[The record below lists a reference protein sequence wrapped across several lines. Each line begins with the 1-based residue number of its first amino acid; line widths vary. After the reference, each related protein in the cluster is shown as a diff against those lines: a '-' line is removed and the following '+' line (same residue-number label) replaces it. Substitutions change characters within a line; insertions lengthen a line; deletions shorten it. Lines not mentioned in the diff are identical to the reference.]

1 MGVVLKIA
9 LRNMKRRK
17 WRYILTTI
25 TLVISVALF
34 GGVMI
39 VSDSFKVMML
49 DTIDEQ
55 MGTADILIR
64 SANSTNGWFEPN
76 EINSQIENV
85 KHVEYISY
93 RIAGFSVYASAT
105 DSGNQVDNST
115 RIGIYG
121 IDPQDPDE
129 RKLGGKPYI
138 IDSISSKD
146 TIEGLLEYIDVNK
159 SNEVIVISESL
170 KIQLGRDFRA
180 GDSVWILPNE
190 GELLGYDP
198 RDTGTWREY
207 TVVAIIRDIGEA
219 RDFDPENPS
228 ESTLFSLGAGI
239 FANINNTH
247 VLVDGTENHTSEY
260 NLGVVGV
267 DDIYSVSSV
276 AKKIENNLVA
286 LNDERDWKVND
297 LKSDSLD
304 MINTTMVTL
313 ETVFLMFGLIALI
326 LSIILMW
333 NVFNII
339 KKEQEYETGM
349 FQAIGASKYETFRM
363 FLTQGAVMGTI
374 GALIGTICSYF
385 ISYVIFSVTLQTLES
400 VFSQMGGMTFSDFT
414 IVLYPTTLII
424 TFVVGF
430 ISCIIA
436 SLYPSWKASRKPII
450 ECLNPIEEKSKRE
463 KKHVWKRFLFFILG
477 GLLIISGIWLM
488 NYNPEATSE
497 IQTSPGTSRG
507 MVVSLFAPILILFGI
522 IWVLALSIKPL
533 NKAFVLIFSPYLRRT
548 KLLTE
553 KNILRHRKRT
563 TLTFVMIALTT
574 SFLIA
579 MSVMMDSMR
588 AGVTTTVNDFM
599 GSNIRVYTY
608 NTPKSFEV
616 GLLNQSGVEDVMGT
630 SHQNGQV
637 QIDGDWIG
645 RSLLDS
651 EWNDSIT
658 INILDTE
665 KVKKHMTKTEII
677 SPKGMSLNEM
687 MNEIESGNNIVI
699 DEAFAADYNIKV
711 DEIIPVKFSLGTS
724 YANLTALLNQNDY
737 NIHEDTIIVNMSV
750 KAILRSVQGFST
762 LNLMG
767 FLSQGKIYN
776 MFISWG
782 TYLEIA
788 SKNLPGGGTD
798 MIFRQLT
805 QTGNPMIDAVQA
817 NWFNF
822 STIKTILDGI
832 SGIEY
837 YTTRMDYYTP
847 IFDGLGFD
855 FQTPVVGIHPE
866 SSGTLKS
873 DSYFGNNS
881 LIEQKIGYEG
891 NTIEELLNILD
902 YILLFVQVLGL
913 ALVAE
918 REEGGVLSILK
929 LKLLLTCPKES

>member
-228 ESTLFSLGAGI
+228 ESTIFSQGAGI

-247 VLVDGTENHTSEY
+247 VLVDGTENHTTEY

-276 AKKIENNLVA
+276 SKNIENNLIE
-286 LNDERDWKVND
+286 LNDGKDWKVND
-297 LKSDSLD
+297 LKSDSLE
-304 MINTTMVTL
+304 MINTTMTTL

-333 NVFNII
+333 NIFNII

-349 FQAIGASKYETFRM
+349 FQAIGASKSETFRM
-363 FLTQGAVMGTI
+363 FLTQGAVMGII

-385 ISYVIFSVTLQTLES
+385 ISYVIFSVTLQTIES
-400 VFSQMGGMTFSDFT
+400 IASQMGGFT
-414 IVLYPTTLII
+414 ISEFTVVLYPTTII
-424 TFVVGF
+424 TTFVIGL

-450 ECLNPIEEKSKRE
+450 ECLNPLEEKSKRE
-463 KKHVWKRFLFFILG
+463 KKHVWKG
-477 GLLIISGIWLM
+477 
-488 NYNPEATSE
+488 
-497 IQTSPGTSRG
+497 
-507 MVVSLFAPILILFGI
+507 
-522 IWVLALSIKPL
+522 
-533 NKAFVLIFSPYLRRT
+533 
-548 KLLTE
+548 
-553 KNILRHRKRT
+553 
-563 TLTFVMIALTT
+563 
-574 SFLIA
+574 
-579 MSVMMDSMR
+579 
-588 AGVTTTVNDFM
+588 
-599 GSNIRVYTY
+599 
-608 NTPKSFEV
+608 
-616 GLLNQSGVEDVMGT
+616 
-630 SHQNGQV
+630 
-637 QIDGDWIG
+637 
-645 RSLLDS
+645 
-651 EWNDSIT
+651 
-658 INILDTE
+658 
-665 KVKKHMTKTEII
+665 
-677 SPKGMSLNEM
+677 
-687 MNEIESGNNIVI
+687 
-699 DEAFAADYNIKV
+699 
-711 DEIIPVKFSLGTS
+711 
-724 YANLTALLNQNDY
+724 
-737 NIHEDTIIVNMSV
+737 
-750 KAILRSVQGFST
+750 
-762 LNLMG
+762 
-767 FLSQGKIYN
+767 
-776 MFISWG
+776 
-782 TYLEIA
+782 
-788 SKNLPGGGTD
+788 
-798 MIFRQLT
+798 
-805 QTGNPMIDAVQA
+805 
-817 NWFNF
+817 
-822 STIKTILDGI
+822 
-832 SGIEY
+832 
-837 YTTRMDYYTP
+837 
-847 IFDGLGFD
+847 
-855 FQTPVVGIHPE
+855 
-866 SSGTLKS
+866 
-873 DSYFGNNS
+873 
-881 LIEQKIGYEG
+881 
-891 NTIEELLNILD
+891 
-902 YILLFVQVLGL
+902 
-913 ALVAE
+913 
-918 REEGGVLSILK
+918 
-929 LKLLLTCPKES
+929 